1 MHKKV
6 WRKRRQGS
14 EQQEN
19 EDMLKRQPA
28 EAVRAKQKCEMIIA
42 VEEVIV
48 FSWPKGNGSKNELNL
63 NLQKLLLSVTIKHKS
78 DTNNLISCFHA
89 SPCSLRG
96 AIPPQRL
103 HFALSNMMVLMS

>member
-48 FSWPKGNGSKNELNL
+48 FS
-63 NLQKLLLSVTIKHKS
+63 
-78 DTNNLISCFHA
+78 
-89 SPCSLRG
+89 
-96 AIPPQRL
+96 
-103 HFALSNMMVLMS
+103 